1 MFCFKCIRQGARRLG
16 GQVDL
21 KIKKTEPPFLSLRKG
36 RLYDSPAAAD
46 GEHIDRYLSKGEV
59 MIHLPQP
66 SNAHKI

>member
-1 MFCFKCIRQGARRLG
+1 MLQMYLARRSQIG
-16 GQVDL
+16 RPNGSKNQ
-21 KIKKTEPPFLSLRKG
+21 KTEPPFLSSRKG

-66 SNAHKI
+66 SNTHKI

>member
-1 MFCFKCIRQGARRLG
+1 MLQMYPTRRSQIG
-16 GQVDL
+16 RPSGSKNQ
-21 KIKKTEPPFLSLRKG
+21 KTEPPFLSPRKG

-66 SNAHKI
+66 SDAHKI